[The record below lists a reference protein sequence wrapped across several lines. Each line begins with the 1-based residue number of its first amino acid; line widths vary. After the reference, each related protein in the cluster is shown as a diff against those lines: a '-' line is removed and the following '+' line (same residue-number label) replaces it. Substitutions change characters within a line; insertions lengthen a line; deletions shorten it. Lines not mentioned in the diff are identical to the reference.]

1 MAQPVRSSPAP
12 LPLDLGFAEDD
23 EDFFVFGWRYGRFRR
38 ADGGVEIREI
48 PLSAEDLLN
57 PRVGDHVVQN
67 NRHAELSIL
76 MYNLLE
82 RRYEAT
88 VDVMVCFDMK
98 IRWGIRGLKSPA
110 PDVAVIPG
118 VRDKEK
124 FRRSFH
130 VRQEGALPALV
141 IEVVSG
147 ESEDDEQR
155 IADYE
160 KKVEIYERAGVPEYM
175 IVDPQV
181 HLERPLLCLT
191 GYRLDARGRYRP
203 IEPDDQ
209 GRLLVETVGLWFA
222 VAPDDRDLWLI
233 DAATGERLLS
243 PTEIEAARQ
252 AAEERAAREAETRR
266 AAEDRADRETEA
278 RRAAEAELARLRQ
291 QLGISEP

>member
-1 MAQPVRSSPAP
+1 MAQPVRNSPA
-12 LPLDLGFAEDD
+12 LSPLDLGCTED
-23 EDFFVFGWRYGRFRR
+23 EDLFVFGWRYGRFRG

-57 PRVGDHVVQN
+57 PRVGDHLVQN

-76 MYNLLE
+76 LYNLLK

-88 VDVMVCFDMK
+88 ADVLVCFDMK
-98 IRWGIRGLKSPA
+98 IRWGVRGLKSPA

-118 VRDKEK
+118 IRDKEK

-130 VRQEGALPALV
+130 VRQERALPSLV

-147 ESEDDEQR
+147 ESDDDEQR
-155 IADYE
+155 IADYD

-181 HLERPLLCLT
+181 HLEQPLLRLT

-209 GRLLVETVGLWFA
+209 GRLLAETVGLWFA
-222 VAPDDRDLWLI
+222 VAPDGRDPWLI
-233 DAATGERLLS
+233 DATTRERLPS
-243 PTEIEAARQ
+243 PTEIEAA
-252 AAEERAAREAETRR
+252 AEERVAAERAARR
-266 AAEDRADRETEA
+266 AAEDRAAREAEA

-291 QLGISEP
+291 QLGISEPKP